1 MATNKEVYGE
11 LIGLLEDLSPDYI
24 YSLLDECMYD
34 LVLVS
39 EQLGNSEGL
48 GSRYIALRQLR
59 DTLGQMP
66 FKQLA

>member
-1 MATNKEVYGE
+1 MSANKEVYGE
-11 LIGLLEDLSPDYI
+11 LIGLLEDLSSGYI

-48 GSRYIALRQLR
+48 GNRYIALRQLR
-59 DTLGQMP
+59 DTLGQLP